1 MLYDI
6 MQNTQYD
13 PKRIEKDVQQFWKE
27 KRIPE
32 KITDFSSSGKSGR
45 RKFYLLDGPP
55 YVNGI
60 PHVGHVKTTTF
71 KDVWGKFKHM
81 QGYSVWFQPGFD
93 CSGLPIENAVEKN
106 LGIKSKKDIEEKIG
120 LENFIKA
127 CRELAE
133 QNLHVWM
140 NLYKSLGAWRGWQD
154 PYLTYKDYYLES
166 GWWTVK
172 RMHEKG
178 LLEEGTKPSFWCPHC
193 QTVLSGYEVTDSYK
207 NLEDTSIFIKFPVKP
222 QIYNAP
228 EYFLVW
234 TTTPWTLPA
243 NVAICVHPD
252 ETYVRAIVG
261 GDVLILAEKRLEELH
276 RLGVGYKVLEK
287 FRGKKLEGMAYE
299 PVLDVPLQHELDRNP
314 KAHKVILSIP
324 IMKKRVAS
332 KTLAKKATKE
342 KDEFSHVVDMETGS
356 GIVHIA
362 PGHGEVDNRLGKHY
376 KLPEPS
382 PVDDEGKLTREAGKF
397 GEHFV
402 KKADPL
408 IIETLEKSGRLL
420 MAEKITH
427 SYPLCWRCKSPLIY
441 RMSSQWFL
449 RLDPIREKV
458 LRENRKVNWLPDFGK
473 ERFSNLIQEAPD
485 WAITRQRYW
494 GIPIP
499 IWVCEKCNSRTVI
512 GSKEELEK
520 LSGKKLTNIHKDV
533 VDKILLKCHCGGR
546 MERVKDI
553 MDVWFDSGISPWASI
568 GYPFRN
574 KGLFEGLW
582 PVDLIDESQDQIRG
596 WFYSLMLC
604 GVSIFDKSS
613 YRTVCL
619 NGWTLDEKGE
629 KMSKSLG
636 NVMDAGEA
644 RNLLGSD
651 LLRLYYC
658 YDTAPW
664 ETQKFS
670 MTNAKD
676 LHRVMNVFWNTY
688 MFIDTYCR
696 KGHHA
701 LPEKLNVEDKWIL
714 SRINTVTEEVTVDME
729 NFRFN
734 SAARTLADF
743 MLNDFSRKYIKLI
756 RNRVSPWYE
765 GEDKTAAQASSVY
778 VLEKAVRLMAP
789 FTPFISEKIYM
800 DFFQKESVHL
810 EEWPEVE
817 KSLVKRRLEEE
828 MVIADSLIEG
838 ISSARQEAGVKL
850 KWPILEMHVHP
861 KDKRSEEAIT
871 NMKEIIQNMGNVRNV
886 HIAKKLPI
894 SSVKEAGPPSG
905 GIRKFEHGEFALGEV
920 LMAEALVRELVRKIQ
935 MLRKEEK
942 LKVTQRISLV
952 LETDKETQEKLH
964 ASKAEILEGVGAG
977 SLEFQPRKEGG
988 RKLEGAEA
996 PSGKGSAFGPE
1007 SAKGSLEF
1015 EGAKVRIWFEVN
1027 K

>member
-1 MLYDI
+1 MLCDI
-6 MQNTQYD
+6 MQSTQYD
-13 PKRIEKDVQQFWKE
+13 PKRIEREVQQSWKE

-32 KITDFSSSGKSGR
+32 RITDFPSSEKSGR
-45 RKFYLLDGPP
+45 KKFYLLDGPP

-81 QGYSVWFQPGFD
+81 QGHAVWFQPGFD
-93 CSGLPIENAVEKN
+93 CSGLPIENAVEKK

-133 QNLHVWM
+133 QNLHIWM
-140 NLYKSLGAWRGWQD
+140 SLYKSLGAWRGWQE

-166 GWWTVK
+166 GWWTIK

-178 LLEEGTKPSFWCPHC
+178 LLAEGTKPSFWCPHC
-193 QTVLSGYEVTDSYK
+193 ETVLSGYEVTDSYK
-207 NLEDTSIFIKFPVKP
+207 NMEDPSIFIKFPVKGKEHLKEGAG
-222 QIYNAP
+222 AP
-228 EYFLVW
+228 SVHEFFLVW

-243 NVAICVHPD
+243 NVAIAVHPD
-252 ETYVRAIVG
+252 ETYVKARVG
-261 GDVLILAEKRLEELH
+261 EEILILAEKRLEELH
-276 RLGVGYKVLEK
+276 RLEVGYAVLEK
-287 FRGKKLEGMAYE
+287 FQGRSLEGLAYE

-314 KAHKVILSIP
+314 NSHKVILSIP

-332 KTLAKKATKE
+332 KTLAKRDTRE

-382 PVDDEGKLTREAGKF
+382 PVDDSGKLTREAGEF

-402 KKADPL
+402 KKADAL
-408 IIETLEKSGRLL
+408 IIDKLEKTGRLL
-420 MAEKITH
+420 VAEKITH

-449 RLDPIREKV
+449 RLDPIREKI
-458 LRENRKVNWLPDFGK
+458 LHENKKVRWLPDFGR
-473 ERFSNLIQEAPD
+473 ERFSSLIEEAPD

-499 IWVCEKCNSRTVI
+499 IWVCGKCGSRTVL
-512 GSKEELEK
+512 GSREELEH
-520 LSGKKLTNIHKDV
+520 LSGKKVTDIHKDA
-533 VDKILLKCHCGGR
+533 VDKITLECKCGGK

-568 GYPFRN
+568 GYPFKN
-574 KGLFEGLW
+574 KGLFDLLW
-582 PVDLIDESQDQIRG
+582 PVDMIDESQDQIRG

-604 GVSIFDKSS
+604 GASVFGHAP

-636 NVMDAGEA
+636 NVMDAEEA
-644 RNLLGSD
+644 RNTLGSD

-658 YDTAPW
+658 YDTVPW

-676 LHRVMNVFWNTY
+676 LHRVMNVLWNSY
-688 MFIDTYCR
+688 LFVDTYCR
-696 KGHHA
+696 HGDV
-701 LPEKLNVEDKWIL
+701 LPEKLNTEDRWIL
-714 SRINTVTEEVTVDME
+714 SRINTVAEKATEDME
-729 NFRFN
+729 SFRLN
-734 SAARTLADF
+734 SAARSLADF
-743 MLNDFSRKYIKLI
+743 ILNDFSRKYIKLI

-765 GEDKTAAQASSVY
+765 GGDKTAAQASSVY

-789 FTPFISEKIYM
+789 FTPFISEKIYTSLGR
-800 DFFQKESVHL
+800 ESVHL
-810 EEWPEVE
+810 AEWPQAE
-817 KSLVKRRLEEE
+817 KSLVNPRLEED

-838 ISSARQEAGVKL
+838 MNFARQEANIKL
-850 KWPILEMHVHP
+850 KWPVLDLHVLP
-861 KDKRSEEAIT
+861 KDKKAEEAIS
-871 NMKEIIQNMGNVRNV
+871 NLKEIIQSMGNVRTV
-886 HIAKKLPI
+886 ILSKKLP
-894 SSVKEAGPPSG
+894 KEG
-905 GIRKFEHGEFALGEV
+905 RKFEHGEFALGEV
-920 LMAEALVRELVRKIQ
+920 LMAEALVRELIRKVQ

-942 LKVTQRISLV
+942 LKVTQKISLV

-964 ASKAEILEGVGAG
+964 AAKSEILEGVGAG
-977 SLEFQPRKEGG
+977 SLEFG
-988 RKLEGAEA
+988 KLSEQ
-996 PSGKGSAFGPE
+996 S
-1007 SAKGSLEF
+1007 GSLEF
-1015 EGAKVRIWFEVN
+1015 EGSKIRIWFEAE